1 VHEGINQKLRVYR
14 LAVLAAL
21 CELRKAGIIAVDRE
35 RIRIRDR
42 LGLERP
48 PGANVEV
55 QTNGNWEGLV
65 LPSSQ
70 HECRDFPL
78 EFSMSRP
85 RTP

>member
-1 VHEGINQKLRVYR
+1 VHEGINQKLRVCR

-21 CELRKAGIIAVDRE
+21 CELRKAGIIAVE

-42 LGLERP
+42 LRLECP
-48 PGANVEV
+48 PRANVEV
-55 QTNGNWEGLV
+55 QTNGHWEGLV
-65 LPSSQ
+65 PPSSQ
-70 HECRDFPL
+70 PEFRDFPL